1 MGYEHPT
8 RGRNR
13 TLRWERP
20 LSCYVTKHIG
30 AASEHLPYIQH
41 DPKDVLFLV
50 PSRSKY
56 NQSLDALLA
65 AVGRD
70 ACERTRKAFDA
81 SGRPAGYRHVGWR
94 WPCDCTAFAR
104 SDGDYLWVPCSRHEP
119 RPQTQSNYAP
129 AERPSYVATNGVP
142 ERRTGTA

>member
-1 MGYEHPT
+1 MSTLPAAGTARYAGNARLAAT
-8 RGRNR
+8 RRNTSVR
-13 TLRWERP
+13 RQ
-20 LSCYVTKHIG
+20 SIC
-30 AASEHLPYIQH
+30 PYIQH
-41 DPKDVLFLV
+41 DPKDVLFFV

-70 ACERTRKAFDA
+70 AFERTRKAFDA

-104 SDGDYLWVPCSRHEP
+104 SQGDYLWVPCSGHEP
-119 RPQTQSNYAP
+119 RPQTKSEYAP
-129 AERPSYVATNGVP
+129 AERPSYVATDGVP